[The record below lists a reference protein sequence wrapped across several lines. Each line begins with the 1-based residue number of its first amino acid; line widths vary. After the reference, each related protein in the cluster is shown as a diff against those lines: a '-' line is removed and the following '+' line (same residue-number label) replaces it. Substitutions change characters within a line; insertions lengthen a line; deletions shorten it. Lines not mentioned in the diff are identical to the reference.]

1 MNKTIL
7 IKYLKGQADQQELEA
22 IAEWLDRSPENKKYF
37 ARLKL
42 LWDIS
47 GEVADEYPRRRQSP
61 ERKKFWLRTGYFSAA
76 AAVAVL
82 LAVNIF
88 LMTGGRQGTGT
99 VQGRRPQRRRM

>member
-47 GEVADEYPRRRQSP
+47 GEVADEYPRRRQRSP
-61 ERKKFWLRTGYFSAA
+61 ERKKFWLRTGYFP
-76 AAVAVL
+76 L
-82 LAVNIF
+82 LPQSPSFLPSIF
-88 LMTGGRQGTGT
+88 SL
-99 VQGRRPQRRRM
+99 